1 MYYGHGEY
9 DFLYLHAKSTHFNQI
24 KTKVTTPSKSQL
36 LKLNKEFRE
45 KVLTIHGLLTV
56 VRV

>member
-9 DFLYLHAKSTHFNQI
+9 DFHYFECQI
-24 KTKVTTPSKSQL
+24 NALQPMKTKVTTPSKSPL

-45 KVLTIHGLLTV
+45 KALTIHGLLAI
-56 VRV
+56 VRA